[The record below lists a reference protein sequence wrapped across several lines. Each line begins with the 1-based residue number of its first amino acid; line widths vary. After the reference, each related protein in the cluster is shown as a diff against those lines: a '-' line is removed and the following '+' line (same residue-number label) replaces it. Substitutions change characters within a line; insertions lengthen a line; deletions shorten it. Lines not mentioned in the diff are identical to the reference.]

1 MEPMYHYMQKQA
13 ELIRNQDLIK
23 NELYTKYNVKRGLR
37 DLNGDGVMA
46 GLTHVSTIKSKEEVD
61 GVMKACPGELYYRG
75 YNIQDLVKGAIADQR
90 PGFEETA
97 YLLLFGELPDK
108 KELAEFT
115 GMIGD
120 MRRLPT
126 NFVRDVIM
134 KAPSKDIMNSMTRS
148 VLTLS
153 S

>member
-1 MEPMYHYMQKQA
+1 M
-13 ELIRNQDLIK
+13 
-23 NELYTKYNVKRGLR
+23 
-37 DLNGDGVMA
+37 
-46 GLTHVSTIKSKEEVD
+46 
-61 GVMKACPGELYYRG
+61 CG

-90 PGFEETA
+90 PAFEETA
-97 YLLLFGELPDK
+97 YLLLFGELPYK

-153 S
+153 SYDPNDIVSLLQSKQKARWCSYCHPPPYHQKNREY

>member
-1 MEPMYHYMQKQA
+1 M
-13 ELIRNQDLIK
+13 
-23 NELYTKYNVKRGLR
+23 
-37 DLNGDGVMA
+37 
-46 GLTHVSTIKSKEEVD
+46 
-61 GVMKACPGELYYRG
+61 
-75 YNIQDLVKGAIADQR
+75 
-90 PGFEETA
+90 
-97 YLLLFGELPDK
+97 LFGELPDK

-153 S
+153 SYDPNVSDLSIENVLKQWMMLISVFHVSYTHLDVYKRQVYTSGRFQPAL